1 LGNEKM
7 SEILTI
13 DTTTNVIQNER
24 VEPLQLYDD
33 SLPLLNEVMP
43 EYKDA
48 LPNFAMN
55 NLVKQL
61 KLTMKLYGGIGLSAN
76 QCGIRARVFI
86 IGTDQFQIA
95 CINPK
100 VIKSSAD
107 LQKDNEGCLSFP
119 ALYLKIARPIWCD
132 VGFYDESGQYKEMR
146 LEGLTARCFLH
157 ELDHMNGVKFTSHV
171 GPVSIQLAKQKQQKF
186 IKKVIRQKK
195 NNGIFV

>member
-1 LGNEKM
+1 M

-13 DTTTNVIQNER
+13 DTGANLIKQER

-33 SLPLLNEVMP
+33 NLPLLNEVMP

-48 LPNFAMN
+48 LPNPAMTS
-55 NLVKQL
+55 LVKQL

-76 QCGIRARVFI
+76 QCGVRARVFI
-86 IGTDQFQIA
+86 IGTDQFQIV

-100 VIKSSAD
+100 VIKTSAD

-132 VGFYDESGQYKEMR
+132 VGFYDENGQYREMR

>member
-1 LGNEKM
+1 M

-13 DTTTNVIQNER
+13 DTTTNIIQNER

-100 VIKSSAD
+100 VIKTSAD

>member
-1 LGNEKM
+1 M

-13 DTTTNVIQNER
+13 DTTTNIIQNER

-33 SLPLLNEVMP
+33 TLPLLNEVMP

-100 VIKSSAD
+100 VIKTSAD

>member
-1 LGNEKM
+1 M

>member
-1 LGNEKM
+1 M

-13 DTTTNVIQNER
+13 DTTTNVIQNGR

-61 KLTMKLYGGIGLSAN
+61 KLTMKLSGGIGLSAN

>member
-1 LGNEKM
+1 M

-13 DTTTNVIQNER
+13 DTTTNVIQNGR